1 MDRITTMD
9 TSIMDMD
16 TGAMGKLDVW
26 TGKKRSKNVDCNP
39 DESQMIQFVG
49 MQKIPIKKNYLRFY
63 Q

>member
-16 TGAMGKLDVW
+16 TGAMGKLDLR
-26 TGKKRSKNVDCNP
+26 TDKKRSKNVECNP

-49 MQKIPIKKNYLRFY
+49 VQKYT
-63 Q
+63 